1 MKHGNKVV
9 LGIFDSQAEVE
20 RAVEAFKAEGFRNS
34 DISVLMPRMG
44 DTQSFAHE
52 KATKAPEATT
62 IGGGTGAIIGGTLGW
77 LVGLG
82 AIASVPVLGPLVAA
96 GPIMAALS
104 GAAVGGALGGIT
116 GALVGFGIPEY
127 EAKRYEAFVKDG
139 GILLSV
145 HADDSDWAHRAK
157 DLLERVG
164 AHDISSTTEEESERS
179 SYTNNASTGYTPE
192 RGI

>member
-20 RAVEAFKAEGFRNS
+20 RAVDAFKAEGFRNS
-34 DISVLMPRMG
+34 DISVLMPNMG

-52 KATKAPEATT
+52 KATKAPEGTT
-62 IGGGTGAIIGGTLGW
+62 IGTGTGAVIGGTLGW

-82 AIASVPVLGPLVAA
+82 AVAAVPVLGPLVAA

-104 GAAVGGALGGIT
+104 GAAVGGAVGGVA
-116 GALVGFGIPEY
+116 GALIGFGIPEY
-127 EAKRYEAFVKDG
+127 EAKRYETFVKDG

-145 HADDSDWAHRAK
+145 HADDSDWARKAK

-164 AHDISSTTEEESERS
+164 AHDISSTTEADSNVK
-179 SYTNNASTGYTPE
+179 TQTASTTFTNEKSY
-192 RGI
+192 

>member
-9 LGIFDSQAEVE
+9 LGIYDNQMEVE
-20 RAVEAFKAEGFRNS
+20 KAVDALKIDGFRNS

-44 DTQSFAHE
+44 DTQTFAHE
-52 KATKAPEATT
+52 KSTKAPEAATVGT
-62 IGGGTGAIIGGTLGW
+62 GTGAVLGGTLGW

-82 AIASVPVLGPLVAA
+82 AIATVPVLGPLVAA

-104 GAAVGGALGGIT
+104 GAAVGGALGGVA

-127 EAKRYEAFVKDG
+127 EAKRYETFVKEG

-145 HADDSDWAHRAK
+145 HADDADWVKKAQA
-157 DLLERVG
+157 LLERTG
-164 AHDISSTTEEESERS
+164 AHDVSSTTENEAHT
-179 SYTNNASTGYTPE
+179 TNKKKDVGTSTTKNY
-192 RGI
+192 